1 MTITNST
8 FLDNLAVNGG
18 AIYIY
23 WDYLKKWANEISS
36 CTFDNNTATKNG
48 GAIRYTSYRPSMTNN
63 TFIGNSATYGPE
75 VASFAVRIKEVV
87 NGELVDIVAIDDIP
101 SGQPI
106 ENPVTF
112 AIVDEDD
119 VIMVSDSANIL
130 NISFIKPGSLIQ
142 PNNISSRNWQLQSN
156 WILRAH

>member
-1 MTITNST
+1 
-8 FLDNLAVNGG
+8 
-18 AIYIY
+18 
-23 WDYLKKWANEISS
+23 
-36 CTFDNNTATKNG
+36 
-48 GAIRYTSYRPSMTNN
+48 MTNN

-119 VIMVSDSANIL
+119 VIMVSDSVNIL